1 MFHEYRQEIS
11 ALKSSN
17 AHFEKLFT
25 KHNEIDDK
33 VDEVENGRV
42 HMEDLELE
50 KLKKEKLKI
59 KDEIHSMILEYKKQN
74 G

>member
-11 ALKSSN
+11 ELKSSN
-17 AHFEKLFT
+17 AHFEKLFS

-42 HMEDLELE
+42 HLDKLELE
-50 KLKKEKLKI
+50 KLKKEKLRI
-59 KDEIHSMILEYKKQN
+59 KDEIHNMILEYKKQK